1 MKTNE
6 ILKSI
11 SECGGFNNWQHWTK
25 KECAEWVKAKYNCS
39 NYVANNVAYYIV
51 NGWR

>member
-25 KECAEWVKAKYNCS
+25 KRMYRM
-39 NYVANNVAYYIV
+39 
-51 NGWR
+51 G